1 MDLID
6 RYLSDSS
13 TGTGC
18 LKIRAKKP
26 RLEKQYEKPY
36 EYENDPITTIDLDSE
51 EEFLR
56 DSPPKMGQSSSSN
69 KKTQSFEK
77 FRQLEVNRERRLQE
91 TRAPP
96 EIQARGKNIDQHLNY
111 DFFEPKIRYW
121 IIFVIKF

>member
-13 TGTGC
+13 TGTDC
-18 LKIRAKKP
+18 LKIRPKKP

-96 EIQARGKNIDQHLNY
+96 EIKARGKNIDQYLNY
-111 DFFEPKIRYW
+111 DLFEQKVFLRRK
-121 IIFVIKF
+121 FVIE